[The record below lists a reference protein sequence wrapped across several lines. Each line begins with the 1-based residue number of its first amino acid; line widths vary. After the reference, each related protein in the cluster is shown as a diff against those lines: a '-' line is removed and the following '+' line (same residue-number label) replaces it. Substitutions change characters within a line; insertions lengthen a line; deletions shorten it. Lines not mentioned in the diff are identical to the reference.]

1 MKTLILSVS
10 LPLLALG
17 LAASAAAEVHAWT
30 YDYKDGDAQ
39 LEGYVAYDSPGTA
52 KKPGVLVVHEWLG
65 LDAYARSRA
74 DQLARLGYVAFAADI
89 YGKGIRPAN
98 TEEAGKQAGLYRADR
113 KLMRSRINAA
123 LAELRKQPGVDPA
136 KIAVIGYCFGGGVA
150 LELARSGADVL
161 GAASF
166 HGNLDTPNP
175 DDAKNIKGKIIA
187 FHGADDPYVS
197 TAAVAGFQAEMRG
210 AGVDWQLNIYGGA
223 VHRFSNPSAGSD
235 VKSGAAYN
243 EKADRR
249 SWQALQAF
257 FAEIFK

>member
-1 MKTLILSVS
+1 MKPIILSVT

-17 LAASAAAEVHAWT
+17 LAASAAAEVHSWT
-30 YDYKDGDAQ
+30 YAYQDGDAP
-39 LEGYVAYDSPGTA
+39 LEGYVAYDSSGTV
-52 KKPGVLVVHEWLG
+52 KKPGVLVVHEWMG

-74 DQLARLGYVAFAADI
+74 DQLAKLGYVAFAADI
-89 YGKGIRPAN
+89 YGKGIRPAT
-98 TEEAGKQAGLYRADR
+98 TEEAAAQAAIYRADR
-113 KLMRSRINAA
+113 KLMRSRITAA
-123 LAELRKQPGVDPA
+123 LTELRRQPGVDPA

-150 LELARSGADVL
+150 LELARSGADIL

-166 HGNLDTPNP
+166 HGNLDTPSP
-175 DDAKNIKGKIIA
+175 DDAKNIKGKVIA

-197 TAAVAGFQAEMRG
+197 TGTVADFQAEMRS
-210 AGVDWQLNIYGGA
+210 AGVDWQMNIYGGA

-249 SWQALQAF
+249 SWAALQAF
-257 FAEIFK
+257 FAEIFR

>member
-17 LAASAAAEVHAWT
+17 LAASAAAEVRSGS

-39 LEGYVAYDSPGTA
+39 LEGYVAYDSSGTA
-52 KKPGVLVVHEWLG
+52 KKPGVLVVHEWMG
-65 LDAYARSRA
+65 LEAYAKSRA
-74 DQLARLGYVAFAADI
+74 DQLAKLGYVAFAADI

-98 TEEAGKQAGLYRADR
+98 TEEAAKQAGLYRADR

-197 TAAVAGFQAEMRG
+197 TTAVAAFQAEMRNAG
-210 AGVDWQLNIYGGA
+210 ADWQLNIYGGA
-223 VHRFSNPSAGSD
+223 VHRFSNPTAGSD